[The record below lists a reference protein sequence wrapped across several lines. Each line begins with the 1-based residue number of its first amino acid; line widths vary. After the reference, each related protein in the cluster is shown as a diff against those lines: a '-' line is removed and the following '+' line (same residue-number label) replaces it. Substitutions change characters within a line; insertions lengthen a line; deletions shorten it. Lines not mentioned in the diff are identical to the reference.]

1 MMPSPD
7 SHRRRLLGSLG
18 ALALAAAWPQAWAA
32 SAMTLDGFT
41 FQGEIRLGDATLQ
54 LNGTGYRAVAWFK
67 GYAAGLYLTRPARTP
82 AEVQAAPGPKR
93 LRMGML
99 VDVDTEEFV
108 KAFDK
113 GVTRNTAPEELPRL
127 TERMARF
134 DAQVRAAH
142 KVAKRDVIDLDFL
155 PGQGLLL
162 TINGVA
168 RGEPIPGEDLYSAL
182 LRSFVGDKPFDRSLR
197 AGLLGGGS
205 S

>member
-1 MMPSPD
+1 MPLPTLS
-7 SHRRRLLGSLG
+7 RRRLLAALG
-18 ALALAAAWPQAWAA
+18 AVALAPWAPPSIAAA
-32 SAMTLDGFT
+32 SRTLDGFT
-41 FQGEIRLGDATLQ
+41 FHGEIRLGDATLQ

-67 GYAAGLYLTRPARTP
+67 GYAAGLYLTQRATT
-82 AEVQAAPGPKR
+82 AAQVQAVPGPKR

-113 GVTRNTAPEELPRL
+113 GVTRNTVPEELPRL

-134 DAQVRAAH
+134 DAQVRTAR
-142 KVAKRDVIDLDFL
+142 KVAERDVIDLDFL

-162 TINGVA
+162 SINGVA
-168 RGEPIPGEDLYSAL
+168 RGEPIPGEDLYAAL
-182 LRSFVGDKPFDRSLR
+182 LRSFVGDKPYDKALR